1 MKDYMERKQIEM
13 TAKYRVLVNYLISI
27 VDSKKDSMY
36 IEREQIEL
44 ILKSLE
50 EVE

>member
-1 MKDYMERKQIEM
+1 MEDIIKNGQIE
-13 TAKYRVLVNYLISI
+13 TIAKYRVLVNYLISI

-44 ILKSLE
+44 ILKALE